1 MIARRSSVSQ
11 RRRPGLPP
19 GRWAFVALA
28 ILAGACTRARATSDR
43 PPPASFLVSAG
54 DSTFWVE
61 SDSSALRVRRSPMLL
76 TEHDGRFYEL
86 YLTDFDR
93 SYYDAVILGQQVWRR
108 DVASGDSLLLLDD
121 SLLTSIADD
130 YAAQHPGEAPL
141 DPDED
146 AAEDPSTHATTDLAL
161 LDAAG
166 PYVTIEQHVD
176 IDVAGSRDHH
186 VSRRGVLDLRD
197 GHLVRIA
204 DLVGEARARDV
215 IREGER
221 LLALA
226 IDSIRQTRDERARR
240 AATALTGF
248 VFDSLSF
255 ALVDQ
260 DGAPA
265 VAFSVPGR
273 GIRAGGY
280 ALPLPPIPIVAGP
293 WWTPIRRD
301 LPADASL
308 PGRAMS
314 WTGERYDVLS
324 REDSS
329 GEGATILLRHS
340 PNEWSVTRVPLP
352 VRRVH
357 RLDTP
362 AAGEATLAALRR
374 AFEESALY
382 SGEARTA
389 AVPARP
395 LARMIARTNS
405 KRHPPLDA
413 KALTSVLACS
423 AANPASRHAARATCR
438 ARVAPGDR
446 NDEEI
451 LDR

>member
-1 MIARRSSVSQ
+1 
-11 RRRPGLPP
+11 
-19 GRWAFVALA
+19 
-28 ILAGACTRARATSDR
+28 
-43 PPPASFLVSAG
+43 
-54 DSTFWVE
+54 
-61 SDSSALRVRRSPMLL
+61 
-76 TEHDGRFYEL
+76 
-86 YLTDFDR
+86 
-93 SYYDAVILGQQVWRR
+93 
-108 DVASGDSLLLLDD
+108 
-121 SLLTSIADD
+121 
-130 YAAQHPGEAPL
+130 
-141 DPDED
+141 
-146 AAEDPSTHATTDLAL
+146 
-161 LDAAG
+161 
-166 PYVTIEQHVD
+166 
-176 IDVAGSRDHH
+176 
-186 VSRRGVLDLRD
+186 
-197 GHLVRIA
+197 
-204 DLVGEARARDV
+204 V

-226 IDSIRQTRDERARR
+226 IDSIRLTRDERARR

-248 VFDSLSF
+248 VLDSLSF

-308 PGRAMS
+308 PGRAMR
-314 WTGERYDVLS
+314 WTGEGYDVLS

-329 GEGATILLRHS
+329 GEGATIVLRHS

-389 AVPARP
+389 AVPVRP
-395 LARMIARTNS
+395 LARLIARTKS

>member
-1 MIARRSSVSQ
+1 MH
-11 RRRPGLPP
+11 P
-19 GRWAFVALA
+19 GRWAFVA
-28 ILAGACTRARATSDR
+28 IAGAAAIACSAPRSAADR
-43 PPPASFLVSAG
+43 PPAASFLVSAG

-61 SDSSALRVRRSPMLL
+61 SDSSGLRVRRSPMLL

-108 DVASGDSLLLLDD
+108 DIASGDSLLLLDD

-130 YAAQHPGEAPL
+130 YAARHPGEAPL
-141 DPDED
+141 DPEED

-166 PYVTIEQHVD
+166 PFVTIEQHVD

-197 GHLVRIA
+197 GHLVRVA
-204 DLVGEARARDV
+204 DLVGESRAREV
-215 IREGER
+215 ISEGQR
-221 LLALA
+221 LLTLA

-293 WWTPIRRD
+293 WWAPIRRE
-301 LPADASL
+301 LPADASA
-308 PGRAMS
+308 PGRPLR
-314 WTGERYDVLS
+314 WTGEGYDIVS
-324 REDSS
+324 RDDST
-329 GEGATILLRHS
+329 GEGATIAIHRA
-340 PNEWSVTRVPLP
+340 PNEWPVTRVPLP

-357 RLDTP
+357 RLDAP
-362 AAGEATLAALRR
+362 SAGEATLAALRR

-389 AVPARP
+389 AVPVRP
-395 LARMIARTNS
+395 LARVIANRAA
-405 KRHPPLDA
+405 PLDA
-413 KALTSVLACS
+413 RAPISVLACS
-423 AANPASRHAARATCR
+423 TANPAMRRDARATCR